1 MDTQYKNLEFVLD
14 GLITRYKERVPDVDI
29 IVNGLLEEGIL
40 DSQPAFHNDHIAF
53 RTMGVANL
61 GIASMEKIFLHYG
74 YEKKD
79 YLYFEE
85 KKLNAFWYHPPS
97 PKYPRIFISELRVSE
112 LSNSTQEIILKY
124 TNEVT
129 TDPVDSL
136 DLNNPIAVD
145 YFLHEA
151 LWSLPT
157 LSDYKTLLIES
168 EYAAWTIYN
177 RYYLNHFTISVHE
190 LSKYNDLESFNTW
203 LEGKGIQLNDSGGKI
218 KKSPDGLLWQTATVA
233 QMIEATFSDNE
244 MMQIAGSY
252 VEFAERKVL
261 PEYTHL
267 PKEAIKREHRR
278 EGFEAKNA
286 DKIFESTFTSQTI
299 KK

>member
-1 MDTQYKNLEFVLD
+1 MDTQYKNLEFILD
-14 GLITRYKERVPDVDI
+14 GLITRYKERVPDVDK
-29 IVNGLLEEGIL
+29 IVNGLLEEEIL
-40 DSQPAFHNDHIAF
+40 NSKSAFHNDHIAF

-97 PKYPRIFISELRVSE
+97 PEYPRIFISELRVTE
-112 LSNSTQEIILKY
+112 LSNSIQKIILKY
-124 TNEVT
+124 TDEVT
-129 TDPVDSL
+129 SDPVDSL
-136 DLNNPIAVD
+136 DLNDPIAVD

-157 LSDYKTLLIES
+157 LSDYKALLVES

-190 LSKYNDLESFNTW
+190 LSKYNDLESFNIW
-203 LEGKGIQLNDSGGKI
+203 LEEKGIQLNDSGGKI

-244 MMQIAGSY
+244 KMQIAGSY

-261 PEYTHL
+261 PEYIHM
-267 PKEAIKREHRR
+267 PKEAIRREHRR
-278 EGFEAKNA
+278 DGFEAKNA
-286 DKIFESTFTSQTI
+286 DKIFESTFTSQT
-299 KK
+299 KKK

>member
-1 MDTQYKNLEFVLD
+1 MDIQYKNLEFILN

-40 DSQPAFHNDHIAF
+40 DSESAFHNDHIAF

-97 PKYPRIFISELRVSE
+97 PEYPRIFISELRVTE

-145 YFLHEA
+145 HFLHKA

-157 LSDYKTLLIES
+157 LSDYKSLLLES

-190 LSKYNDLESFNTW
+190 LLKCNDLESFNNW
-203 LEGKGIQLNDSGGKI
+203 LEAKGIQLNDSGGKI

-233 QMIEATFSDNE
+233 QMIEATFSDNKK
-244 MMQIAGSY
+244 MMISGSY

-261 PEYTHL
+261 PEFNHL
-267 PKEAIKREHRR
+267 PKDAIRREHRR
-278 EGFEAKNA
+278 DGFEAKNA

>member
-1 MDTQYKNLEFVLD
+1 MDSQYTNLEFILN

-29 IVNGLLEEGIL
+29 IINGLLEEGIL
-40 DSQPAFHNDHIAF
+40 DGESAFHNDHIAF

-97 PKYPRIFISELRVSE
+97 PEYPRIFISELRVTE

-145 YFLHEA
+145 HFLHKA

-157 LSDYKTLLIES
+157 LSDYKALLLES

-190 LSKYNDLESFNTW
+190 LSKCNDLESFNRW
-203 LEGKGIQLNDSGGKI
+203 LEGKGIQLNDSGSKI

-233 QMIEATFSDNE
+233 QMIEATFSDNKK
-244 MMQIAGSY
+244 MMISGSY

-261 PEYTHL
+261 PEFNHL
-267 PKEAIKREHRR
+267 PKDAIRREHRR
-278 EGFEAKNA
+278 DGFEAKNA